1 MNSIVL
7 FLNAF
12 LSYLLVFVIF
22 AAVVIVALICGIK
35 LRGAK
40 NAKAGISE
48 VEETPQTDSDT
59 Q

>member
-1 MNSIVL
+1 MNSVVL

-22 AAVVIVALICGIK
+22 AAVVVVALICGIK
-35 LRGAK
+35 VRGAK
-40 NAKAGISE
+40 NAKAGVSE
-48 VEETPQTDSDT
+48 IEETSQTDSDM